1 MIIRIMI
8 NTNYNNLETLKK
20 IYPSLY
26 RNIQYKKK
34 IRRYKLI
41 NNLIII
47 FTLLI
52 CLALVYVYILYDDL
66 KIREIEM
73 IDLDLLL
80 GEMF

>member
-1 MIIRIMI
+1 MQ
-8 NTNYNNLETLKK
+8 NPNYNNLKTLKK

-26 RNIQYKKK
+26 RNIEYKKK
-34 IRRYKLI
+34 IKRYNLI
-41 NNLIII
+41 NNLFRL

-52 CLALVYVYILYDDL
+52 CLALVYVYIFYDDL
-66 KIREIEM
+66 KIGEIEM